1 MTEDDIQRDEPQDE
15 AQKDEA
21 HRQRMQEVKAKHD
34 EEVRKRREK
43 KGLLIVNTGDGKGK
57 STAAFGLAL
66 RAAGNGMRVAVVQF
80 TKGKWKTGEAEAFKR
95 FEEIDHFI
103 VGDGFTWETQ
113 NRQADMRSAR
123 EGFARVEQLIER
135 CRGPEPAY
143 QLLVL
148 DELNIVVAYDYLPV
162 ELVVDTLSARPADLH
177 VCVTGR
183 GARPELI
190 AIADTV
196 TEMKVVKHA
205 YASGIRAQ
213 RGIEF

>member
-1 MTEDDIQRDEPQDE
+1 MTDDSD

-21 HRQRMQEVKAKHD
+21 HRLRMQEVKAKHD
-34 EEVRKRREK
+34 AEVRARRER

-57 STAAFGLAL
+57 STAGFGMAF

-80 TKGKWKTGEAEAFKR
+80 TKGKWKTGEAAAFKQ
-95 FEEIDHFI
+95 FESIDHFI

-113 NRQADMRSAR
+113 NRQADMQSAR
-123 EGFARVEQLIER
+123 EGFALVEQLIER
-135 CRGPEPAY
+135 CRAEEPAY
-143 QLLVL
+143 QLIVL
-148 DELNIVVAYDYLPV
+148 DELNIVVDYDYLPV
-162 ELVVDTLSARPADLH
+162 DLVVQTLSARPSDLH

-190 AIADTV
+190 EIADTV
-196 TEMKVVKHA
+196 TEMKMVKHA
-205 YASGIRAQ
+205 YKAGIRAQ